1 MSTATKKSGPDENLG
16 TADNEYYIN
25 GKFVGVGGIDKELFI
40 NLKTAVGQ
48 VCGVAISPNG

>member
-48 VCGVAISPNG
+48 VCGVAISLNG